1 MYKMKSIILSAA
13 FLITGVSAVS
23 AQKYFT
29 KTGNISFYSDTP
41 MEKIEGHSKSA
52 SCVLDMATGK
62 MEFAVLVKG
71 FQFEKALMQEHFN
84 ENYMESTK
92 FPKAVFKG
100 QIADHTA
107 IDLTKNG
114 KHNVKVS
121 GQLTIHGVTK
131 DITTDATINVNNGK
145 LESSSTFNVAVADFG
160 ISIPSLVKDNIAK
173 SVKIAVNS
181 NLEPLK
187 M

>member
-1 MYKMKSIILSAA
+1 MKNFVLTAMMLIIFIAQ
-13 FLITGVSAVS
+13 IS

-29 KTGNISFYSDTP
+29 KTGNISFYSNTP

-52 SCVLDMATGK
+52 SCVLDMSTGK

-100 QIADHTA
+100 QIADHSS
-107 IDLTKNG
+107 IDIAKNG
-114 KHNVKVS
+114 KYNVKVA
-121 GQLTIHGVTK
+121 GQLTIHGVMK
-131 DITTDATINVNNGK
+131 DITTDAVINVNNGK
-145 LESSSTFNVAVADFG
+145 LESSATFNVDVADFG

-173 SVKIAVNS
+173 SIKIAVNS